1 MVRVQHLKQK
11 LTQLTSHLKSIDP
24 KNLLKKGYS
33 ILFRENS
40 NSVIFSP
47 NEVQAG
53 ENVRVLVKDGEIKA
67 QVL

>member
-11 LTQLTSHLKSIDP
+11 LVQLTSHLKSIDP
-24 KNLLKKGYS
+24 KNLLTKGYS

-47 NEVQAG
+47 KEVQAG